1 MYTKNSRWLTS
12 KEHKGS
18 LGVMKNFYILIVYG
32 YWQWLFWLNQSLSV
46 SLSKLYKILTLSKIT
61 EKQESTI

>member
-12 KEHKGS
+12 KEYKGS

-46 SLSKLYKILTLSKIT
+46 RLSKLYKILTPSKIT